1 MQRIDTVAEMRALS
15 ARLRAEGRRIGFVPT
30 MGYLHEGHLSLVRE
44 ARRRADVV
52 VTSIYVNPTQFG
64 AGEDLDRYPRD
75 LDRDARLL
83 EELNNDVLFFPSGD
97 EMYPADAATF
107 VSVRGGLTAGMCGA
121 SRPVHFRGVAT
132 VVTKLFTVVQP
143 HVAVFGQKD
152 YQQLLVVQRM
162 ARDLLMDVEVVGAPI
177 VREPDGLAMSSRNV
191 YLTPEQRARAVGM
204 AKGLQRAARDLSMG
218 GLSPA
223 EARAELKAIIE
234 AAGGEV
240 DYVVVVDADT
250 LQACRDLPAGRRAVV
265 ALAARFG
272 QTRLIDNAII
282 ERA

>member
-15 ARLRAEGRRIGFVPT
+15 RRLRADGRRIGFVPT
-30 MGYLHEGHLSLVRE
+30 MGYLHEGHLSLVRA
-44 ARRRADVV
+44 ARRRSDVV

-75 LDRDARLL
+75 LERDTRLL
-83 EELNNDVLFFPSGD
+83 EEEHNDVLFFPSSH

-107 VSVRGGLTAGMCGA
+107 VSVRGDLTAGLCGA

-132 VVTKLFTVVQP
+132 IVTKLFTVVQP

-152 YQQLLVVQRM
+152 YQQLLVVKRM
-162 ARDLLMDVEVVGAPI
+162 ARDLLLDVEVVGAPI

-191 YLTPEQRARAVGM
+191 YLTPEQRARAAEM
-204 AKGLQRAARDLSMG
+204 AAGLRRAAR
-218 GLSPA
+218 GLSAGELSPS
-223 EARAELKAIIE
+223 EARARVHELIE

-250 LQACRDLPAGRRAVV
+250 LLARRDLPAGRRAVV

-272 QTRLIDNAII
+272 QTRLIDNAIVQ
-282 ERA
+282 RG